1 MLPTEKRATLDSE
14 GVLAVEDWAEIR
26 RLHLS
31 EGLSARAVSRR
42 LGISRGAVA
51 RALAAAG
58 PPKYERKPAGS
69 AVDLFEPAI
78 RELLAQFPSMP
89 ASVIAERVGWRRSAS
104 VLRAKVAQLRPL
116 FAPPDPASRTGYS
129 AGGLAQCDLWFPPVD
144 VPLGFGQSGRPPV
157 LVMVAGHSR
166 VMTAVMIASRQAPD
180 LIAGHW
186 ALLQRWGAVPRALVW
201 DNESAVGSWR
211 SGRPKLTDQFEAFR
225 GALGIRVIQCKP
237 RDPESKGLV
246 ERANG
251 YLETSFLP
259 GRSFT
264 SPDDFNTQ
272 LLGWLERANAR
283 QHRALGCRPVDRW
296 DADRAAM
303 LTLPPVPP
311 SLGWSEAVRLP
322 RDYYVRLDSND
333 YSVHPLAIGRR
344 VEVRADAETVT
355 VTCAGRTVA
364 SHPRCWARRQCVTDP
379 EHRSAAEVLQTAP
392 RARPP
397 ETDEVQQ
404 RSLADYDLFFGVTED
419 VA

>member
-1 MLPTEKRATLDSE
+1 
-14 GVLAVEDWAEIR
+14 
-26 RLHLS
+26 
-31 EGLSARAVSRR
+31 
-42 LGISRGAVA
+42 
-51 RALAAAG
+51 
-58 PPKYERKPAGS
+58 
-69 AVDLFEPAI
+69 VDVFEPAI

-89 ASVIAERVGWRRSAS
+89 ASVIGERVGWIRSSS

-129 AGGLAQCDLWFPPVD
+129 PGGLAQCDLWFPPVE

-166 VMTAVMIASRQAPD
+166 VMTAAMLPSRQAPD

-186 ALLQRWGAVPRALVW
+186 TLLQRWDRVPKALVW
-201 DNESAVGSWR
+201 DNESAVGSWQA
-211 SGRPKLTDQFEAFR
+211 GKPKLTDDFAAFR
-225 GALGIRVIQCKP
+225 GTLGIRVIQCKP

-264 SPDDFNTQ
+264 SPADFNTQ
-272 LLGWLERANAR
+272 LAQWLELANNR
-283 QHRALGCRPVDRW
+283 QHRVLGCRPVDRW

-311 SLGWSEAVRLP
+311 NLGWSETVRLP

-333 YSVHPLAIGRR
+333 YSVHPSAIGRR
-344 VEVRADAETVT
+344 VEVRADSDTVT
-355 VTCAGRTVA
+355 VTCAGRVVA

-379 EHRSAAEVLQTAP
+379 EHRAAAEVLRKAP
-392 RARPP
+392 RSATASV
-397 ETDEVQQ
+397 EDVQL